1 MHDSKENLMLSQSK
15 PPSRKSGFTLI
26 ELLVVIAIIAI
37 LAAILFPVFA
47 RAREN
52 ARRSSCQSN
61 EKQIALGFKQY
72 LQDYDEKY
80 PVADANWPTAINV
93 YTKSVQI
100 LRCPSASGSAASDI
114 DYLYNSKLG
123 AKRESVIQASALT
136 VLNAEKDRA
145 NAINFATA
153 PSAPARHFE
162 GSNYA
167 FVDGHVKW
175 LKQVPSVDDISGNVN
190 TFGVPLS
197 GAEQEANDNAVSAT
211 GPDALGPGITT
222 SHIFFTKNNVAT
234 NDGGARVTQYGPY
247 NSAMTDCASKATA
260 CDLPIN
266 VTNYGPCI
274 NGSGS
279 GGGYD
284 SPITITLTGS
294 SGNFSGVPN
303 QNGQKFPLPLPSIAV
318 AQTIGAFTTMT
329 ISVGSKSQKFWFK
342 SAAARP

>member
-1 MHDSKENLMLSQSK
+1 MSRLPKSSG
-15 PPSRKSGFTLI
+15 RKSGFTLI

-72 LQDYDEKY
+72 TSDYDEKY
-80 PVADANWPTAINV
+80 PVADATWPTAINV

-100 LRCPSASGSAASDI
+100 LRCPSASSGGASDI
-114 DYLYNSKLG
+114 DYLYNSNLG

-145 NAINFATA
+145 NAVNFATA
-153 PSAPARHFE
+153 PSAPTRHFE

-175 LKQVPSVDDISGNVN
+175 LKTVPSATDVTGTVS

-197 GAEQEANDNAVSAT
+197 AAASAAAAAAANGSWNAPFGLTSIDLVYNNEANQSQVFSGANVCTAAAPCSTGGRNVSSAVVRVSGWDGNGASLNPYT
-211 GPDALGPGITT
+211 GSMFGFQP
-222 SHIFFTKNNVAT
+222 
-234 NDGGARVTQYGPY
+234 NDGGIDGT
-247 NSAMTDCASKATA
+247 
-260 CDLPIN
+260 
-266 VTNYGPCI
+266 
-274 NGSGS
+274 
-279 GGGYD
+279 GGK
-284 SPITITLTGS
+284 ITFTMG
-294 SGNFSGVPN
+294 G
-303 QNGQKFPLPLPSIAV
+303 QNPAVFGDGKIVIKIAGQ
-318 AQTIGAFTTMT
+318 TRTFTFT
-329 ISVGSKSQKFWFK
+329 K
-342 SAAARP
+342 